1 MGALARRA
9 VRLLA
14 LAVAPSAALGHRLD
28 EYLQATVV
36 SIEPEAIRL
45 SINLTPG
52 IEVADEVLAR
62 IDWNRDGLIAE
73 SEGATYSE
81 LLRRDLALRLDRGG
95 MELELVAATFPTTAE
110 LVAGTGI
117 IQLEFAAS
125 ALPLAAGPHV
135 LAFENR
141 HFAGVGVYL
150 FNAALPRS
158 PSIEIARQ
166 KRNDDQSVGEIEFTL
181 TEASAAAG
189 R

>member
-1 MGALARRA
+1 MGAVARRA

-14 LAVAPSAALGHRLD
+14 LAVAPSAVLAHRLD

-62 IDWNRDGLIAE
+62 IDWNRDGLINE

-95 MELELVAATFPTTAE
+95 VELELVAATFPTTAE

-135 LAFENR
+135 LTFENR

-158 PSIEIARQ
+158 ASIEIARQ

-181 TEASAAAG
+181 IETKAAAG

>member
-1 MGALARRA
+1 VGEVARRA

-14 LAVAPSAALGHRLD
+14 LAALPSAALGHRLD

-36 SIEPEAIRL
+36 NIEPEAIGL

-62 IDWNRDGLIAE
+62 IDWNGDGLIAE
-73 SEGATYSE
+73 SEGATYAE

-95 MELELVAATFPTTAE
+95 VELELVAAAFPPTAE

-117 IQLEFAAS
+117 IQLEFVAS
-125 ALPLAAGPHV
+125 ALALAAGPHV

-158 PSIEIARQ
+158 SSIDIARQ
-166 KRNDDQSVGEIEFTL
+166 KRNDDQSAGEIEFTL
-181 TEASAAAG
+181 TDRRAAAG

>member
-1 MGALARRA
+1 VGTLARRA
-9 VRLLA
+9 VLLLA
-14 LAVAPSAALGHRLD
+14 LAAAPLAALGHRVH

-52 IEVADEVLAR
+52 VEVAAEVLAR
-62 IDWNRDGLIAE
+62 IDWNSDGLIAE
-73 SEGATYSE
+73 SEGATYAE
-81 LLRRDLALRLDRGG
+81 LLRRDLALRLDRGA
-95 MELELVAATFPTTAE
+95 MELEVVAATFPPTAE

-117 IQLEFAAS
+117 IQLVFAAG

-158 PSIEIARQ
+158 SSIEIARQ

-181 TEASAAAG
+181 TKTSAAAG

>member
-1 MGALARRA
+1 MGTLTRRA
-9 VRLLA
+9 VWLLA
-14 LAVAPSAALGHRLD
+14 LAVAPSAARAHRLD

-36 SIEPEAIRL
+36 SIEPDAIRL

-81 LLRRDLALRLDRGG
+81 LLRRDLTLRLDRGG
-95 MELELVAATFPTTAE
+95 IELELVAATFPTTAE
-110 LVAGTGI
+110 LAAGTGI
-117 IQLEFAAS
+117 IQLVFAAG

-141 HFAGVGVYL
+141 HFPGVGVYL

-166 KRNDDQSVGEIEFTL
+166 KRNDDQSVGEIEFML
-181 TEASAAAG
+181 TDASAAAG